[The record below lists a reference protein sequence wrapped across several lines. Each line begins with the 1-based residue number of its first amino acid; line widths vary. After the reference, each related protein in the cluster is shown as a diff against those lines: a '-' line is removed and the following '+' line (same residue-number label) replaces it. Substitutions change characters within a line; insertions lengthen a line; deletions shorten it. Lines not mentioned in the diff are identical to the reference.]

1 MNIKTVVTLYS
12 DKIVAEY
19 LGQDGK
25 DSQVIDRKD
34 VASLKDS
41 YESGCQ
47 FLFDAFMS
55 EPHGELVFRAVEG
68 KDEYKD
74 SSNIGR

>member
-1 MNIKTVVTLYS
+1 MNIRTVVTLYQ

-19 LGQDGK
+19 FGQDGK
-25 DSQVIDRKD
+25 DTQVIDGKV

-41 YESGCQ
+41 YVSGCQ

-55 EPHGELVFRAVEG
+55 NPHGELVFRAVEG
-68 KDEYKD
+68 KDEHKD